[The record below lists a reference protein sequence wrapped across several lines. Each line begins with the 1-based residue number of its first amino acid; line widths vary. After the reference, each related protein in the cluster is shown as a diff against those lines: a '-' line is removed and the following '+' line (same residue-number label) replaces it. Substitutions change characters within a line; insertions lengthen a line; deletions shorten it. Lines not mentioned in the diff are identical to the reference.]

1 MISSVSTSR
10 RARAHTRT
18 CTRACTRARVHA
30 CRHVHAH
37 LQMHL
42 CVCACTHVHVHAHTH
57 TRVHVHT
64 RAHVHAR
71 ARACICVCSHVH
83 VHARARAS
91 LFFVVA
97 QLTSVADLQ
106 RGTSFFGVGWCNAI
120 ERSLLGGGNHHEP
133 DVGDVANHHFLHPCA
148 FEVPNHVASPSP
160 SQVLTVVPHV
170 SITAGDAHGLGTSS

>member
-1 MISSVSTSR
+1 VL
-10 RARAHTRT
+10 TR
-18 CTRACTRARVHA
+18 
-30 CRHVHAH
+30 
-37 LQMHL
+37 
-42 CVCACTHVHVHAHTH
+42 
-57 TRVHVHT
+57 
-64 RAHVHAR
+64 VHAR
-71 ARACICVCSHVH
+71 ARARARACMHAGTSTLTYKCTCVCARARTCTCMHTHTRACTCTRARTCTRERVRASACVH
-83 VHARARAS
+83 TCTSRRARAS